1 MNFLLI
7 FSTITPIFSGNFEEE
22 YINNLFVRKS
32 FADNLP
38 SNVLPMAI
46 AENLRETFFHLISLP
61 RKNITDEVNQ
71 RRLVE
76 AFGYI
81 EDAFKYIETFENK
94 DKHMSNEE
102 ILKPLKMQ
110 ACQFSTVEFLESCDK
125 IEKIW
130 KNVFARYIK
139 IYSEYKF
146 EELGNL
152 HLAVDVK
159 KTFQKSLEALQGYA
173 MLLQNKI
180 AVTRNITENI
190 FRSYFK
196 CFLSANEDDNCNLT
210 PLSNQLFRLYK
221 RGLFAAMRAYT
232 IKIVY
237 LEFSHIILKK
247 YDTFLNAEKYNY
259 NEYSNLLHNLVM
271 SLTGEIYLI
280 TPENTS
286 YKNCDPP
293 NWIEGENY
301 IRIKNY
307 VSQKLDHNLKISKFN
322 QINRPESECSDY
334 SILTDSNRNLFISKR
349 CPEIFELNSYR
360 IVDCAN
366 TGQQEMT
373 NNNLANW
380 TLECSNDNYGI
391 DLNFHC
397 SCDKMSDQDLSLR
410 TVSLREEGFNL
421 QVVTGIRF
429 AVKNNGLMIQI
440 QEGQLINET
449 IDLKTVKWQT
459 DEERILEKG
468 IESVRLNYYV
478 KSFNLDDIQEIS
490 DKFTH

>member
-1 MNFLLI
+1 
-7 FSTITPIFSGNFEEE
+7 
-22 YINNLFVRKS
+22 
-32 FADNLP
+32 
-38 SNVLPMAI
+38 
-46 AENLRETFFHLISLP
+46 
-61 RKNITDEVNQ
+61 
-71 RRLVE
+71 
-76 AFGYI
+76 
-81 EDAFKYIETFENK
+81 
-94 DKHMSNEE
+94 
-102 ILKPLKMQ
+102 
-110 ACQFSTVEFLESCDK
+110 
-125 IEKIW
+125 
-130 KNVFARYIK
+130 
-139 IYSEYKF
+139 
-146 EELGNL
+146 
-152 HLAVDVK
+152 
-159 KTFQKSLEALQGYA
+159 

-247 YDTFLNAEKYNY
+247 Y
-259 NEYSNLLHNLVM
+259 
-271 SLTGEIYLI
+271 
-280 TPENTS
+280 
-286 YKNCDPP
+286 
-293 NWIEGENY
+293 GENY

-410 TVSLREEGFNL
+410 TVSLREEVTDSSDNW
-421 QVVTGIRF
+421 VVTGIRF

-478 KSFNLDDIQEIS
+478 KSFNLDDIQVPFGEFVTGVKFMILNGRLTLAVRGTEMWDDFKS
-490 DKFTH
+490 WPSINHKWHKPKFTSKEQRLKIDVQDFKNSAEIKSQTKELSSSQRNYIDLTVGLYSSNSSILPIIPFFDSQPVITNPPAPIGGVGLFYKSQLSYGGFIAFKYMSSKYTFNPQAEINCFIKNNS